1 MVPVHLAAM
10 LRLWSGSA
18 GAAATQGMDEMT
30 DKAHLLGH
38 GSDGVVT
45 LTALGARLLDA
56 AHEHSSRRA
65 AETITSGPSMR
76 ATVIALVAG
85 AELAEHESPPAATL
99 QVIVGQAR
107 LESAGNGWDVG
118 EGEVVAIP
126 SERHALSAITDAV
139 ILLTVALR

>member
-1 MVPVHLAAM
+1 
-10 LRLWSGSA
+10 
-18 GAAATQGMDEMT
+18 MT
-30 DKAHLLGH
+30 DKAHHLGH

-45 LTALGARLLDA
+45 LTALGARLLET

-85 AELAEHESPPAATL
+85 AELAEHESPAAATL

-107 LESAGNGWDVG
+107 LDSAGNGWDVR
-118 EGEVVAIP
+118 EGEIVAIP
-126 SERHALSAITDAV
+126 AERHALSAVTDAV
-139 ILLTVALR
+139 VLLTVALH